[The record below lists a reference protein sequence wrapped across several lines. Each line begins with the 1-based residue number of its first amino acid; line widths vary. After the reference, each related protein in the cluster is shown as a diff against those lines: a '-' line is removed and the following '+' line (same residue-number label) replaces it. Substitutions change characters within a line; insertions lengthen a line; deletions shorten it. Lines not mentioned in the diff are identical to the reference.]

1 LFCIALDG
9 VGAQDKMFTLMKLS
23 LVQFLEH
30 ANAWNLKCQLTIALV
45 DLFMHQ
51 IRIEAWQL
59 DFVDCSEH

>member
-1 LFCIALDG
+1 MS
-9 VGAQDKMFTLMKLS
+9 AQDKMQTIMKLS
-23 LVQFLEH
+23 LVQSLEH
-30 ANAWNLKCQLTIALV
+30 ANAWNFKRQLTIALV